1 MTNTTK
7 SFRVSD
13 ETINLITTDL
23 EDINVIPIQEYVID
37 IKKRV
42 KISNHEIQ
50 VLIKD
55 LTWVYNKSKP
65 TIDQGLETLVNVY
78 NKVGKAVAKS
88 YDTKAKTDD
97 VNWFSIHPLC
107 DHVHLLDDV
116 HSTWETT
123 MNHDDEYHGD
133 INYGNLYPDDWY
145 WFDDDS
151 DEEESDA

>member
-55 LTWVYNKSKP
+55 LTWIYNKSKP

-88 YDTKAKTDD
+88 YDTKAKSND
-97 VNWFSIHPLC
+97 VN
-107 DHVHLLDDV
+107 
-116 HSTWETT
+116 
-123 MNHDDEYHGD
+123 
-133 INYGNLYPDDWY
+133 
-145 WFDDDS
+145 
-151 DEEESDA
+151 

>member
-23 EDINVIPIQEYVID
+23 EDINVIPIQEYIVD
-37 IKKRV
+37 LKKRV
-42 KISNHEIQ
+42 TISNHEIQ

-65 TIDQGLETLVNVY
+65 TLDQGFETLVNVY

-88 YDTKAKTDD
+88 YGTK
-97 VNWFSIHPLC
+97 V
-107 DHVHLLDDV
+107 
-116 HSTWETT
+116 STSAE
-123 MNHDDEYHGD
+123 
-133 INYGNLYPDDWY
+133 
-145 WFDDDS
+145 DS
-151 DEEESDA
+151 K

>member
-23 EDINVIPIQEYVID
+23 DDINVIPIQEYIID

-55 LTWVYNKSKP
+55 LTWIYNKSKP

-78 NKVGKAVAKS
+78 NKIGTAVAKS
-88 YDTKAKTDD
+88 YDTKAKAND
-97 VNWFSIHPLC
+97 VN
-107 DHVHLLDDV
+107 
-116 HSTWETT
+116 
-123 MNHDDEYHGD
+123 
-133 INYGNLYPDDWY
+133 
-145 WFDDDS
+145 
-151 DEEESDA
+151 

>member
-23 EDINVIPIQEYVID
+23 EDINVIPIQEYIID
-37 IKKRV
+37 IKKRA
-42 KISNHEIQ
+42 KISNHEIS

-78 NKVGKAVAKS
+78 NKIGKAVAKS

-97 VNWFSIHPLC
+97 VN
-107 DHVHLLDDV
+107 
-116 HSTWETT
+116 
-123 MNHDDEYHGD
+123 
-133 INYGNLYPDDWY
+133 
-145 WFDDDS
+145 
-151 DEEESDA
+151 

>member
-1 MTNTTK
+1 MTSTTK

-23 EDINVIPIQEYVID
+23 DDINVIPIQEYVVD

-42 KISNHEIQ
+42 AISNHEIQ

-55 LTWVYNKSKP
+55 LKWVYNKSKP

-88 YDTKAKTDD
+88 YDTKAKSND
-97 VNWFSIHPLC
+97 VN
-107 DHVHLLDDV
+107 
-116 HSTWETT
+116 
-123 MNHDDEYHGD
+123 
-133 INYGNLYPDDWY
+133 
-145 WFDDDS
+145 
-151 DEEESDA
+151 

>member
-1 MTNTTK
+1 MTTTTK

-23 EDINVIPIQEYVID
+23 EDINVIPIQEYIVD

-42 KISNHEIQ
+42 TISNHEIS

-55 LTWVYNKSKP
+55 LKWVYNKSKP

-88 YDTKAKTDD
+88 YDTKAK
-97 VNWFSIHPLC
+97 
-107 DHVHLLDDV
+107 
-116 HSTWETT
+116 
-123 MNHDDEYHGD
+123 
-133 INYGNLYPDDWY
+133 
-145 WFDDDS
+145 
-151 DEEESDA
+151 ESNN

>member
-23 EDINVIPIQEYVID
+23 DDINVIPIQEYIID

-42 KISNHEIQ
+42 KISNHEVS

-55 LTWVYNKSKP
+55 LKWLYNNSKP

-88 YDTKAKTDD
+88 YDTKAK
-97 VNWFSIHPLC
+97 
-107 DHVHLLDDV
+107 
-116 HSTWETT
+116 
-123 MNHDDEYHGD
+123 
-133 INYGNLYPDDWY
+133 
-145 WFDDDS
+145 
-151 DEEESDA
+151 ESN

>member
-23 EDINVIPIQEYVID
+23 EDINVIPIQEYIVD
-37 IKKRV
+37 IKKRA
-42 KISNHEIQ
+42 KISNHEIS

-78 NKVGKAVAKS
+78 NKIGKAVAKS
-88 YDTKAKTDD
+88 YDTKAKTND
-97 VNWFSIHPLC
+97 V
-107 DHVHLLDDV
+107 D
-116 HSTWETT
+116 
-123 MNHDDEYHGD
+123 
-133 INYGNLYPDDWY
+133 
-145 WFDDDS
+145 
-151 DEEESDA
+151 